1 MRYCVFCGS
10 RSGELPAFER
20 SAVDMGRA
28 LVSSGAGLV
37 YGGGRVGLMGTIAD
51 AVLDAGGEVI
61 GVIPRGLVNRELA
74 HIGLTELRIVGSM
87 HERKSVMAELSDGFI
102 SLPGGFGTMEE
113 FFETVTWSL
122 LGIHRKACGLLN
134 VAGYYDSLIDLL
146 DSFVRSGFATPEQRS
161 LVLVDD
167 DPLHLLRRLQVF
179 EGPTNIEWIDD
190 TNA

>member
-1 MRYCVFCGS
+1 
-10 RSGELPAFER
+10 
-20 SAVDMGRA
+20 MGRA

>member
-1 MRYCVFCGS
+1 
-10 RSGELPAFER
+10 
-20 SAVDMGRA
+20 MGRA

-51 AVLDAGGEVI
+51 AVLEAGGEVI

-74 HIGLTELRIVGSM
+74 HVGLTELRIVGSM

-134 VAGYYDSLIDLL
+134 VAGYYDALIALL
-146 DSFVRSGFATPEQRS
+146 DSFVHSGFATPEQRS

-167 DPLHLLRRLQVF
+167 DPLHLLHRLQVF
-179 EGPTNIEWIDD
+179 EGPANIEWIND